1 MSIDQP
7 PEKIKNNEVSYDE
20 TGEVVKFPLFRK
32 LFLPLVIVLVSVLS
46 FGLGRL
52 SGGGEREALK
62 IEYDPSALEA
72 LNQAFDTSLT
82 ASVPMVAG
90 ESASAANEKE
100 ATLPSAGQVVASKN
114 GERYHFLHCSGAK
127 QIKEENK
134 IVFKSPTEAEAAG
147 YTLALNCKPR

>member
-7 PEKIKNNEVSYDE
+7 PTKIKNNEVSYDE
-20 TGEVVKFPLFRK
+20 TGEVVRFPLFRK
-32 LFLPLVIVLVSVLS
+32 LFLPLVIVLISVLS

-52 SGGGEREALK
+52 SGVGEREALK

-72 LNQAFDTSLT
+72 VNQVFDTSLT

-90 ESASAANEKE
+90 ESTSADDKRA
-100 ATLPSAGQVVASKN
+100 AIPPSGSQVVASKN

-134 IVFKSPTEAEAAG
+134 IVFKSPAEAEAAG